1 MRYCRQ
7 DIATT
12 KLSQCSACFQ
22 TLFFFNLFI
31 SQSNDSDIFA
41 SIHAA
46 HNIHNMF
53 NSLFLLQ
60 VGFHPLGG
68 DLVIANPRALGRWDD
83 ILDVAADG
91 GAPGTAPEAGLWPP
105 KTYKNNKSV

>member
-7 DIATT
+7 NIATA
-12 KLSQCSACFQ
+12 KLLQCSACFQ

-31 SQSNDSDIFA
+31 IQSNDSGIFA
-41 SIHAA
+41 SA
-46 HNIHNMF
+46 HTNHTMP
-53 NSLFLLQ
+53 NSFFLLQ
-60 VGFHPLGG
+60 VGSHPLGG
-68 DLVIANPRALGRWDD
+68 DLVIANPRALGCWDD

-91 GAPGTAPEAGLWPP
+91 GAPGTAPEAGLWAP